1 MALRGPSSE
10 AASLA
15 AFVLCVTWLRL
26 QSGLTSMCARLTLSL
41 SMVSMMAPSRRCTR
55 RCLCGF
61 ALPAGSGA
69 ALPTRK
75 TALFSWLQLWELL
88 HTPDRLYFH
97 NGLTTNCLARART
110 CNCCRGGGGAVC
122 SGAVGRTTETWSN
135 VPDIV
140 KAQNMLGFLASS
152 RWLSRLDH
160 WRSLPVQLNAD
171 ANYLFLYAAG
181 AKLQQQSCSSRAAAG
196 YYAGM
201 LRTKDAWSPPRRAR
215 P

>member
-10 AASLA
+10 ATSLA
-15 AFVLCVTWLRL
+15 AFVLCVTWPRL

-75 TALFSWLQLWELL
+75 TALLSWLRLWSF
-88 HTPDRLYFH
+88 TSQPDRLYFH
-97 NGLTTNCLARART
+97 DGLTTNSHARI

-122 SGAVGRTTETWSN
+122 SGSVGHMTETWSN

-140 KAQNMLGFLASS
+140 KAQNMLGFLASC
-152 RWLSRLDH
+152 RWPSRLDH
-160 WRSLPVQLNAD
+160 WRPLPVQLVAD
-171 ANYLFLYAAG
+171 VNDLFLYAAG
-181 AKLQQQSCSSRAAAG
+181 AELQQQSCSSRAAAG
-196 YYAGM
+196 SYAGM
-201 LRTKDAWSPPRRAR
+201 LRTKDAWSPPRGAR